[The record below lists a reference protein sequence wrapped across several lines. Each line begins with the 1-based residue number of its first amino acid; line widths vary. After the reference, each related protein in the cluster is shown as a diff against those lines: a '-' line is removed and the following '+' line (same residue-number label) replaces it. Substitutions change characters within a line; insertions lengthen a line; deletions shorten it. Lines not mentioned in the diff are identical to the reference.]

1 MSFEPENTSGL
12 QQKKSSYS
20 LSGKDKAQLQEG
32 VLPVCKPV
40 GISSFRIVQ
49 LVRRVLDIKKVGHT
63 GTLDPF
69 ASGVLV
75 VCAGRSATRLIPQ
88 LMAGDKEYEA
98 TLQLGVTTDTQDPEG
113 KVVAERPVP
122 GLTDANIME
131 CLTQFTGE
139 QMQTPPT
146 YSAVKHRGKPLY
158 YYARRGIKVE
168 KKPRLIEIKE
178 LQCLARTRETV
189 TVKVICSKGTYIRTL
204 AADIGEFLG
213 CGAYLKKLKRTR
225 NGLFSLEETLAGEKL
240 FNREIDRSVLD
251 SYRIPVTTVKEL
263 LAEYRENN

>member
-1 MSFEPENTSGL
+1 MTFETESISGGL
-12 QQKKSSYS
+12 QQKKSSYT
-20 LSGKDKAQLQEG
+20 LSGKDAAQLQEG

-49 LVRRVLDIKKVGHT
+49 LVRRILDIKKVGHT

-75 VCAGRSATRLIPQ
+75 VCVGRSATRLMPQ

-98 TLQLGVTTDTQDPEG
+98 TLQLGATTDTQDPEG

-122 GLTDANIME
+122 ALTDEDIME
-131 CLTQFTGE
+131 CLAQFTGE

-146 YSAVKHRGKPLY
+146 YSAVKHKGKPLY

-178 LQCLARTRETV
+178 LQCLARTRETA
-189 TVKVICSKGTYIRTL
+189 TLKVVCSKGTYIRTL

-225 NGLFSLEETLAGEKL
+225 NGLFSLEETLAGEEL

-251 SYRIPVTTVKEL
+251 SYRIPVATVKEL
-263 LAEYRENN
+263 LAE